1 MVIPDFDDWF
11 WSLNEEEISELEE
24 DYDGAFERAYTDM
37 IAMHA
42 DFYNDEQREMNKGVN
57 NGNSR

>member
-42 DFYNDEQREMNKGVN
+42 DFYNDEIKDMALGL
-57 NGNSR
+57 

>member
-24 DYDGAFERAYTDM
+24 DYDGDFQMAYTDM
-37 IAMHA
+37 VTMHA
-42 DFYNDEQREMNKGVN
+42 EFYNDEQRDMNIGA
-57 NGNSR
+57 